1 MDHIIVWL
9 NEQSKT
15 AKNTC
20 PDSKNVS
27 LSHFLQRNIEINM
40 AKNILIVVLGI
51 LVVLFWLGDQS
62 TEMDDRDP
70 DIVFIEYKCSELLN
84 YEYVPPEVL
93 QECRERG
100 LANRQHT

>member
-1 MDHIIVWL
+1 MD
-9 NEQSKT
+9 ER
-15 AKNTC
+15 
-20 PDSKNVS
+20 
-27 LSHFLQRNIEINM
+27 LSAEIKERLDN

-62 TEMDDRDP
+62 TDMDDRDP

-100 LANRQHT
+100 LANRQHTRLIFLFLIQYSFI